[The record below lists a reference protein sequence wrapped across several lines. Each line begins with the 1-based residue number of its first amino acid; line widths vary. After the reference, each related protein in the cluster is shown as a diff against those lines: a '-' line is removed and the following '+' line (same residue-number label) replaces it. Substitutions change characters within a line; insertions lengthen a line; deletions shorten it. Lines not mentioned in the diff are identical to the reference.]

1 MSRSHVTLACRNQ
14 KRFEAHKTSSK
25 MKTKLVG
32 TNKLAMKRKID
43 LIESKST
50 STKTVGDKR
59 NPLKS
64 ELIEQ
69 MKILQTKY
77 ESIKRGP
84 NLL

>member
-1 MSRSHVTLACRNQ
+1 MQ
-14 KRFEAHKTSSK
+14 KSETFEAHKTSSK

-50 STKTVGDKR
+50 STKTVSDKR

-64 ELIEQ
+64 E
-69 MKILQTKY
+69 
-77 ESIKRGP
+77 
-84 NLL
+84 